1 MSLTSLLNPKSLE
14 DFLGQEHLIGK
25 DAPLFKALQSKHFPH
40 AFFYGPPG
48 VGKTS
53 LAQIIAHMLERPILS
68 FNATDF
74 KLEDLRLKLKN
85 YQNTL
90 LKPVVFIDETHRLNK
105 TQQEF
110 LLPIMEKDHA
120 LILGAS
126 TQDPNYSL
134 SHAIRSR
141 SFTFELTPLNKND
154 LDKLCAKA
162 LTLLKKQIEPSAK
175 TYLLNNSA
183 GDARALLNLLDLSA
197 KIENPITLETLQSLR
212 PHSLNDGSYSDD
224 THYNLTSALIKSLRG
239 SDENASIYYLARLIA
254 GGENPEF
261 IARRLVVFASEDI
274 GNANPNALNLAASC
288 LFSVKQIGYPEARII
303 LSQCVIYLACSPKS
317 NTAYRAINQALDYIQ
332 KGSLYPI
339 PKHLLPNAKD
349 YLYPHDYNGYVK
361 QDYLEKPLD
370 LVSSQGIGF
379 EKTLLE
385 WLDKIRN

>member
-1 MSLTSLLNPKSLE
+1 M
-14 DFLGQEHLIGK
+14 
-25 DAPLFKALQSKHFPH
+25 
-40 AFFYGPPG
+40 
-48 VGKTS
+48 
-53 LAQIIAHMLERPILS
+53 
-68 FNATDF
+68 
-74 KLEDLRLKLKN
+74 
-85 YQNTL
+85 
-90 LKPVVFIDETHRLNK
+90 
-105 TQQEF
+105 
-110 LLPIMEKDHA
+110 
-120 LILGAS
+120 
-126 TQDPNYSL
+126 
-134 SHAIRSR
+134 
-141 SFTFELTPLNKND
+141 
-154 LDKLCAKA
+154 
-162 LTLLKKQIEPSAK
+162 
-175 TYLLNNSA
+175 
-183 GDARALLNLLDLSA
+183 SA
-197 KIENPITLETLQSLR
+197 KIEDPITLETLQSLR

>member
-25 DAPLFKALQSKHFPH
+25 DTPLFKALCSKHFPH

-53 LAQIIAHMLERPILS
+53 LAQIIAHTLERPILS

-74 KLEDLRLKLKN
+74 KLDDLRLKLKN

-90 LKPVVFIDETHRLNK
+90 LRPIVFIDETHRLNK

-120 LILGAS
+120 LVLGAS
-126 TQDPNYSL
+126 TQDPRYSL
-134 SHAIRSR
+134 THAIRSR
-141 SFTFELTPLNKND
+141 SFIFELTPLKNSE
-154 LDKLCAKA
+154 LEKLCSKA
-162 LTLLKKQIEPSAK
+162 LKLLDKQIEPSAK
-175 TYLLNNSA
+175 AYLLNNSA

-197 KIENPITLETLQSLR
+197 KIENPITLETLKSLR
-212 PHSLNDGSYSDD
+212 PHSLNDGACSDD
-224 THYNLTSALIKSLRG
+224 THYNLISALIKSLRG
-239 SDENASIYYLARLIA
+239 SDENASLYYLARLIA

-261 IARRLVVFASEDI
+261 IARRLVIFASEDI
-274 GNANPNALNLAASC
+274 GNANPNALNLATSC

-317 NTAYRAINQALDYIQ
+317 NTAYNAINSALDAI
-332 KGSLYPI
+332 KSGVIYPV
-339 PKHLLPNAKD
+339 PKHLLPHAKD

-361 QDYLEKPLD
+361 QDYLEKPLKF
-370 LVSSQGIGF
+370 VYSQGIGF
-379 EKTLLE
+379 EKTLKE
-385 WLDKIRN
+385 WLEKIKG

>member
-1 MSLTSLLNPKSLE
+1 MSLTVLLNPTSLE

-53 LAQIIAHMLERPILS
+53 LAQIIARSLERPILS

-110 LLPIMEKDHA
+110 LLPIMEKNHA

-141 SFTFELTPLNKND
+141 SFIFELTPLNKSD

-162 LTLLKKQIEPSAK
+162 LALLKKQIEPDAK

-197 KIENPITLETLQSLR
+197 KIEDPITLKTLQSLR

-261 IARRLVVFASEDI
+261 IARRLVIFASEDI

-317 NTAYRAINQALDYIQ
+317 NTAYRAINQALDCVQ

-339 PKHLLPNAKD
+339 PKHLLPNSKD

-361 QDYLEKPLD
+361 QDYLEKPLN